1 MVREIV
7 PVTCPA
13 CGESQNILP
22 GGFDPDVEP
31 FGPVFCMVCQREFG
45 QSEYLT
51 GLEQRLIF
59 LNSLTGPELG

>member
-31 FGPVFCMVCQREFG
+31 FGPVFCMADWPK
-45 QSEYLT
+45 
-51 GLEQRLIF
+51 
-59 LNSLTGPELG
+59 NSV